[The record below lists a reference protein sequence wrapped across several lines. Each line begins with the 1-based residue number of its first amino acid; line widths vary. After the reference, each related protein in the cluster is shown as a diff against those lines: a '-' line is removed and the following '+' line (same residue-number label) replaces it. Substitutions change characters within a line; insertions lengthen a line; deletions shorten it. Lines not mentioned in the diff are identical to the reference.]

1 MVIASS
7 CMPARG
13 IRSILFFIAALVSFS
28 YANDA
33 NAAGPKITGT
43 PASTVKVGSW
53 YSFLPTASDPDT
65 PKSALR
71 YSVANKPSWAQFS
84 VYSGRLNGKPTQ
96 AGTWKN
102 IQITVTDGKSKA
114 TLPAFSITATTGSSS
129 TPAPSPSPSPTPT
142 NSAPTISG
150 TPATSV
156 RVGSSYAFTPTASD
170 PNGDKLT
177 FSISNRPSWATF
189 STSTGRLSGTP
200 TSAQAGT
207 YSNIVISVSDG
218 RSTTSLRA
226 FTITVSEVANGTAT
240 LSWTPPTRNAD
251 GSALNNLA
259 GYRIVYG
266 TSANAL
272 NRTIEVRNPGV
283 SSYVVENLSPA
294 TYYFAVRAFSSSGT
308 ESANSNVASKTIR

>member
-13 IRSILFFIAALVSFS
+13 IRSVLFLIAALASFS
-28 YANDA
+28 YAHDA
-33 NAAGPKITGT
+33 NAAAPKISGT

-53 YSFLPTASDPDT
+53 YSFLPSASDPDT
-65 PKSALR
+65 PTRSLR
-71 YSVANKPSWAQFS
+71 FSIANKPSWAQFS
-84 VYSGRLNGKPTQ
+84 VYSGRLTGKAPQ

-102 IQITVTDGKSKA
+102 ISITVTDGKSKA
-114 TLPAFSITATTGSSS
+114 TLPAFSITASGGSAPA
-129 TPAPSPSPSPTPT
+129 PAPSPTPS
-142 NSAPTISG
+142 NGAPTISG

-170 PNGDKLT
+170 PNGDRLT

-189 STSTGRLSGTP
+189 NTSTGRLSGTP
-200 TSAQAGT
+200 TSAHAGT
-207 YSNIVISVSDG
+207 YSNIVIRVSDG

-226 FTITVSEVANGTAT
+226 FSIAVSEVANGSAT
-240 LSWTPPTRNAD
+240 LSWAAPTRNAD
-251 GSALNNLA
+251 GSALKNLA

>member
-7 CMPARG
+7 SMPARG
-13 IRSILFFIAALVSFS
+13 IRSVLFVIAALVSFS
-28 YANDA
+28 YAHDA
-33 NAAGPKITGT
+33 NAAAPKISGT

-53 YSFLPTASDPDT
+53 YSFLPSASDPDT
-65 PKSALR
+65 PSRSLR
-71 YSVANKPSWAQFS
+71 YSIANKPSWAQFS
-84 VYSGRLNGKPTQ
+84 VYSGRLTGKAPQ

-102 IQITVTDGKSKA
+102 ILITVTDGKSKA
-114 TLPAFSITATTGSSS
+114 TLPGFSITATGGSGSA
-129 TPAPSPSPSPTPT
+129 PAPSPSPTPS

-170 PNGDKLT
+170 PNGDRLT
-177 FSISNRPSWATF
+177 FSISNRPAWATF
-189 STSTGRLSGTP
+189 NTSTGRLSGTP

-207 YSNIVISVSDG
+207 YSNIVIRVSDG

-226 FTITVSEVANGTAT
+226 FSIAVSEVANGSAT
-240 LSWTPPTRNAD
+240 LSWTAPTRNAD
-251 GSALNNLA
+251 GSTLSNLA

-266 TSANAL
+266 TSANSL

-294 TYYFAVRAFSSSGT
+294 TYYFAVRAFSSSGS